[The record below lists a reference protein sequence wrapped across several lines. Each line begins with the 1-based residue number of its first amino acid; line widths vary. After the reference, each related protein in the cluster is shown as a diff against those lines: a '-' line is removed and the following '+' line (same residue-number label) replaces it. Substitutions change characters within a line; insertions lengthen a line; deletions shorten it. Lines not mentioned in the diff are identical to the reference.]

1 MKIFNRFAAL
11 FFAVAFASLLG
22 CAATSTNE
30 GTKAYV
36 SDSVVTTKVK
46 SAILGEHMLKSSEI
60 GVETYKGTVQLSGFV
75 ATNAE
80 IHKAGEV
87 ARGVNGVMSVKND
100 LRIKP

>member
-1 MKIFNRFAAL
+1 MKRFNRFSAL

-30 GTKAYV
+30 GTKAYM

-46 SAILGEHMLKSSEI
+46 TAMLRESSLKSTEI

-75 ATNAE
+75 SSNAE
-80 IHKAGEV
+80 IHKAGDV
-87 ARGVNGVMSVKND
+87 ARGVEGVMSVKND
-100 LRIKP
+100 LRLK

>member
-11 FFAVAFASLLG
+11 FFAVTFASLLG

-30 GTKAYV
+30 GTKAYM

-46 SAILGEHMLKSSEI
+46 TAMLRESSLKSAEI

-75 ATNAE
+75 GSNAE
-80 IHKAGEV
+80 IHKAGDV
-87 ARGVNGVMSVKND
+87 ARGVEGVMSVKND
-100 LRIKP
+100 LRLK

>member
-30 GTKAYV
+30 GTKAYI
-36 SDSVVTTKVK
+36 SDSAVTTKVK
-46 SAILGEHMLKSSEI
+46 TAMLRESSLKSTEI

-75 ATNAE
+75 GSNAE
-80 IHKAGEV
+80 IHKAGDV
-87 ARGVNGVMSVKND
+87 ARGVEGVMSVKND
-100 LRIKP
+100 LRLK